1 MVLLFSN
8 LWTLKWHWPEH
19 ESSKRFAWAPPGSFN
34 MGDHWSLQHEKYKI
48 RSTHPFHLF
57 SQSCWRYL
65 NLMWSILIYTAYYAL
80 LFFSLVFDT
89 SCEDRRVCEPQGP
102 PPQRPVRS
110 SNSQTVESK
119 RFGSQYLQPFGSEDP
134 EERSVVKDLEKMEKI
149 STCIYIISIEF
160 GIPKW
165 LLFISWVLM
174 PFETVFD
181 NFVVFYISLWHLGRP
196 WS

>member
-1 MVLLFSN
+1 
-8 LWTLKWHWPEH
+8 
-19 ESSKRFAWAPPGSFN
+19 

-80 LFFSLVFDT
+80 VFFSLMFDT
-89 SCEDRRVCEPQGP
+89 SCEERRVCEPQGP

-134 EERSVVKDLEKMEKI
+134 EERSVVKDLEKMEKYQHVY
-149 STCIYIISIEF
+149 IYIQFQLNLAYLNDYFSYLES
-160 GIPKW
+160 W
-165 LLFISWVLM
+165 CLLKQFLA
-174 PFETVFD
+174 TC
-181 NFVVFYISLWHLGRP
+181 VVFCISLWHLGRP